1 MAMTLHNELQA
12 KQARQELRIPIET
25 YNAVLH
31 GLCVSRRTEEAY
43 ALLRSMGRNGVPAP
57 TITTINVVLRA
68 QARQKNLPAMAATLR
83 QILPLGL
90 RPDVIT
96 FTTVLDTLLRVATQP
111 AAAEQAVDQ
120 VMQIMQSMHV
130 LSLIHISEPTRR
142 S

>member
-1 MAMTLHNELQA
+1 
-12 KQARQELRIPIET
+12 
-25 YNAVLH
+25 
-31 GLCVSRRTEEAY
+31 
-43 ALLRSMGRNGVPAP
+43 
-57 TITTINVVLRA
+57 
-68 QARQKNLPAMAATLR
+68 MAATLR

-130 LSLIHISEPTRR
+130 QPNSITFTAMIKACLHTKGDLHQPRLPVALQLMHTMCTNVKLAPTPVTMEIMTEGLLQNERFVETMLMEYPPVSYTHLTLPTNR
-142 S
+142 EV